1 MALQHLSLED
11 QQRFNRFSY
20 GAPQLAPFSCI
31 HHAFEHHAA
40 IQPDAV
46 AVEHLG
52 DTITYAELDRQANI
66 LANHLRASG
75 ICPGT
80 RVCLLVQRSILMV
93 VGIVAVLKAGAAY
106 VPLDG
111 VIVTQS
117 TLEHVLKDSEA
128 KLVLTMNE
136 YVHRV
141 SGSPA
146 FCLEN
151 IASLPQNVSKPEDMS
166 APTDSVYIIYT
177 SGMAM

>member
-1 MALQHLSLED
+1 M
-11 QQRFNRFSY
+11 
-20 GAPQLAPFSCI
+20 
-31 HHAFEHHAA
+31 
-40 IQPDAV
+40 
-46 AVEHLG
+46 EHLG

-117 TLEHVLKDSEA
+117 TLEHVLKDSGA

-151 IASLPQNVSKPEDMS
+151 IASLPQIVSKPEDMS

>member
-93 VGIVAVLKAGAAY
+93 VGIVAVLKAGAS
-106 VPLDG
+106 G
-111 VIVTQS
+111 G
-117 TLEHVLKDSEA
+117 EA
-128 KLVLTMNE
+128 KHSEVADLILNLALLSFLSRFEAAARLQSCERSAENE
-136 YVHRV
+136 EIE
-141 SGSPA
+141 A
-146 FCLEN
+146 
-151 IASLPQNVSKPEDMS
+151 K
-166 APTDSVYIIYT
+166 
-177 SGMAM
+177 